1 MAEGVVYL
9 PPLTMCPFDPGGAA
23 QAMALTPRP
32 APARRFGRA
41 TLIASD
47 CPAYVRRPL
56 RARVHGEGVY
66 TGGADETAGEETA
79 RRGSPEMSA

>member
-23 QAMALTPRP
+23 QVMALTPRP

-41 TLIASD
+41 ALIAPD

-56 RARVHGEGVY
+56 RARVPGEGVY
-66 TGGADETAGEETA
+66 TGGVDGASGGGAA
-79 RRGSPEMSA
+79 RSSPPEMSA